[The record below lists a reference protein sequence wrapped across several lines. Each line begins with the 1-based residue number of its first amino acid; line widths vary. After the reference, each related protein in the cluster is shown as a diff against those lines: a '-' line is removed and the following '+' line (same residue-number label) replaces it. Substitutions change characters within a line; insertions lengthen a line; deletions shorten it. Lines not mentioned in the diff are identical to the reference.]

1 MRKTAVNFLLSWVP
15 EALLGWICKRMPEA
29 TLIRILKDRL
39 ESKYRMVPLSRGLAI
54 MQAETCLAEE
64 AEAAKATEAFKVAY
78 RLLQFTT
85 EALIA
90 CKEKNGSVVAT
101 SDVMEPIDLM
111 GELLTYSQ
119 TNLQG

>member
-1 MRKTAVNFLLSWVP
+1 MRNLLLSWMMKQMP
-15 EALLGWICKRMPEA
+15 TEMLIQALLKR
-29 TLIRILKDRL
+29 LQ
-39 ESKYRMVPLSRGLAI
+39 SQFQMVPLSHGSA
-54 MQAETCLAEE
+54 QVADTTCLAEE
-64 AEAAKATEAFKVAY
+64 AELITATEAFKVAY

-90 CKEKNGSVVAT
+90 CKQKNGAAIET
-101 SDVMEPIDLM
+101 SDAIAPIELM

>member
-1 MRKTAVNFLLSWVP
+1 MPVETLIQ
-15 EALLGWICKRMPEA
+15 ALLKQLQSRYK
-29 TLIRILKDRL
+29 T
-39 ESKYRMVPLSRGLAI
+39 VPLSRGIATI
-54 MQAETCLAEE
+54 QVETCLAEE
-64 AEAAKATEAFKVAY
+64 AEVTKAAEAFKVAY

-90 CKEKNGSVVAT
+90 CKEKNGLAVAT